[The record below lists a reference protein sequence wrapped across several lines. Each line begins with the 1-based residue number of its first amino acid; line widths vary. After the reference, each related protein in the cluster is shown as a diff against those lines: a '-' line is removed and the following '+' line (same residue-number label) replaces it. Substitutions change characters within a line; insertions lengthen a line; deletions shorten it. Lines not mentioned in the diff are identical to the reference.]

1 MSKSISE
8 STINPENSQS
18 RDALDLAALKG
29 SFASTPPQGSVS
41 APLPTMS
48 AADLDSS
55 KGVRRL
61 MNRVTN
67 ANREWHKLQSD
78 IRSKASQVTARNWDV
93 QAGINGYRIALSS
106 ASFKSKTVDDVIWEL
121 FKSLEDQL
129 PLLNQR
135 TYKVPLSLRTRM
147 QLREI
152 DSAWTEAV
160 STQDRLLETLSKA
173 PKLVDFYNRIH
184 LARIQKVEQEEHEAE
199 IAHRSAAAHEAIDRA
214 IDQIVD
220 REGKGES
227 ITMGSTILRL
237 DDARDYWNTR
247 LQELGHLETA
257 SGMDAEDVIHLMKGL
272 EETINDAPGM
282 AERVKE
288 VEIMFT
294 RLMSMH
300 EELSSYGK
308 NVIPQEDLARMLM
321 TIQDEIPKLWAQGS
335 WEKLRR
341 SLNEVTSFVKFYD
354 LPVRSELSVAERRKP
369 GLARTLIS
377 TATSLPLNQA
387 MPLVRSLV
395 GAIDAR
401 DRFMRGHSDTVAKV
415 VMQAARRMNWSG
427 EDLELLELAALLHD
441 VGKIVIPEALLT
453 KQDPLTRDE
462 WNLIRQHPY
471 HGARILKPLD
481 TLNRIIPWI
490 YHHQERWDGAGY
502 PDGLS
507 TTSIPAA
514 ARLISVAEAFTVMTT
529 EQPKR
534 KAMTTED
541 ALSEISSGAGT
552 QFDPEI
558 ASTFVDAIRS
568 APPEE
573 IARPSTPAFMPDN
586 PGS

>member
-1 MSKSISE
+1 M
-8 STINPENSQS
+8 
-18 RDALDLAALKG
+18 AALKG
-29 SFASTPPQGSVS
+29 SFASTPLQGSAS

-67 ANREWHKLQSD
+67 ANHEWRKLQSD
-78 IRSKASQVTARNWDV
+78 IRSKASQVTARNWNV
-93 QAGINGYRIALSS
+93 QAGINEYRITLSS

-121 FKSLEDQL
+121 SQSLEDQL
-129 PLLNQR
+129 PPLSLH
-135 TYKVPLSLRTRM
+135 TYKMPLSLRTRK

-152 DSAWTEAV
+152 DSGWTEAV
-160 STQDRLLETLSKA
+160 NTQDRLLETLSKA

-199 IAHRSAAAHEAIDRA
+199 IARRSAAAHEAIDRA
-214 IDQIVD
+214 IDQIVE

-227 ITMGSTILRL
+227 ITRGSTILRL
-237 DDARDYWNTR
+237 EDARNYWSTR

-257 SGMDAEDVIHLMKGL
+257 SGMDAEDVIHLKNGL

-288 VEIMFT
+288 VEVMFT

-300 EELSSYGK
+300 EELGSYGK
-308 NVIPQEDLARMLM
+308 NVIPQEDLARMLI
-321 TIQDEIPKLWAQGS
+321 TIQEEIPKLWSQGS
-335 WEKLRR
+335 WEKMRR

-377 TATSLPLNQA
+377 TATALPLNQA

-541 ALSEISSGAGT
+541 ALGEISRGAGT
-552 QFDPEI
+552 QFDPEM

-573 IARPSTPAFMPDN
+573 FARSSTPVFTTDA